1 MNRNITF
8 NKLHDDSSGKIFS
21 FSAFTLIELLVVIA
35 IIAILAAM
43 LMPALQQARE
53 KARGTACINNLK
65 EVGTAMLQYG
75 NDYDGYLLHSGGGFE
90 HHDRSAIARLAV
102 YMGGLSYNAILE
114 NASGQEKNDGKIPKT
129 FFCPSWPPPQTT
141 EAQVRGG
148 YTYAIAYGP
157 DANYYTNPLF
167 RWQSFPLD
175 GSSTNEKINTGNLIV
190 AGDTRHGGTHNM
202 MNNKLLSY
210 HNAKYGMLTPRHG
223 GRTNILMA
231 GGNVKTIGSNEYKG
245 QYILCNRKAYAVTS
259 WAEPSSGAKVE

>member
-1 MNRNITF
+1 M
-8 NKLHDDSSGKIFS
+8 G
-21 FSAFTLIELLVVIA
+21 FTLIELLVVIA

-90 HHDRSAIARLAV
+90 KTLPQSGIARLAI
-102 YMGGLSYNAILE
+102 YMGGLSYDAIVK
-114 NASGQEKNDGKIPKT
+114 NASGREKDDTKIPKA
-129 FFCPSWPPPQTT
+129 FFCPSWNPPKNLGDEP
-141 EAQVRGG
+141 V
-148 YTYAIAYGP
+148 YTYGIAYGP
-157 DANYYTNPLF
+157 DADYYTNPLF
-167 RWQSFPLD
+167 RWQSFPLN
-175 GSSTNEKINTGNLIV
+175 SSKTNERINTGNLIV
-190 AGDTRHGGTHNM
+190 AADTRHGGTHSP

-231 GGNVKTIGSNEYKG
+231 GGNVKTIGSNEFKG
-245 QYILCNRKAYAVTS
+245 QYILCNRQAFAVTA
-259 WAEPSSGAKVE
+259 WAESNTGVKVE